1 VRRRGFIKL
10 FGATVAWPLAA
21 RAQPAAL
28 PLVGFLNGAEAATN
42 RHIEL
47 AFRDGLAELGYSEG
61 RTVAIEFHWAAGRYD
76 TLPAI
81 AADLAR
87 RHVAVIVVGGGG
99 SLPVI
104 KAQATGMTPIV
115 FNTGADPVRTG
126 LVKSLNR
133 PGGHVTGVNIFTTGL
148 EPKRLQFLRDL
159 VPGASSVAVLFN
171 PTFPTGINAMA
182 DVHAAAGALAFQIR
196 PLPASARAE
205 IDAAFASLA
214 RERASALLV
223 TADPF
228 FNGQRDHIVALTQR
242 VAIPA
247 IFEWREFV
255 AAGGLASYG
264 TNLREA
270 YGQIGRYAGRIL
282 KGENPGDLPVV
293 QSTKFELVINLKT
306 AKALGLNLSQ
316 NLISAADE
324 VIE

>member
-1 VRRRGFIKL
+1 MRRRGFIAGL
-10 FGATVAWPLAA
+10 GAAAAWPSAA

-28 PLVGFLNGAEAATN
+28 PLVGFLHGGEAATN
-42 RHIEL
+42 RHIEA
-47 AFRDGLAELGYSEG
+47 AFRNGLAELGYVEG
-61 RTVAIEFHWAAGRYD
+61 RTVTIEFHWATGRYD
-76 TLPAI
+76 TLPAV

-87 RHVAVIVVGGGG
+87 RHAALIVVGGGG
-99 SLPVI
+99 APPVI
-104 KAQATGMTPIV
+104 KARVTGTTPIV
-115 FNTGADPVRTG
+115 FNTGADPVRAG
-126 LVKSLNR
+126 LVTSLNQ
-133 PGGHVTGVNIFTTGL
+133 PGGHVTGVHIFTIGL

-171 PTFPTGINAMA
+171 PTLWAGTNTIA
-182 DVHAAAGALAFQIR
+182 DVQAAARALTFQIR
-196 PLPASARAE
+196 PLPASTRPE

-223 TADPF
+223 AADPF
-228 FNGQRDHIVALTQR
+228 FYGERNHIVALTQR

-255 AAGGLASYG
+255 AAGGLASYS
-264 TNLREA
+264 TNLRDA
-270 YGQIGRYAGRIL
+270 YAQIGRYAGRIL
-282 KGENPGDLPVV
+282 KGEKPGDLPVV